1 MNNRRN
7 ARLNKKKAAVEA
19 LGTSP
24 HALAILR
31 NLAEENPGAP
41 LRGYIRGRCKEI
53 IAANPDRPD
62 LLVDVNEI
70 LALLTEAQL
79 RKERLLKAKKDPKV
93 VPFRVPSEFAGRFR
107 WVYKITKLGEVAW
120 QLIQV

>member
-1 MNNRRN
+1 MTNRRN
-7 ARLNKKKAAVEA
+7 VRLVRKKAAEQA

-31 NLAEENPGAP
+31 NLAEENPGQS
-41 LRGYIRGRCKEI
+41 LRTYIRSRCKEI
-53 IAANPDRPD
+53 LSANLDRPE
-62 LLVDVNEI
+62 LLIDVNEI

-93 VPFRVPSEFAGRFR
+93 PPFPVPSAFVGRFR
-107 WVYKITKLGEVAW
+107 WAYKFTRAGEITW
-120 QLIQV
+120 QMIEA